1 MKRKK
6 PLAHLVGNAHI
17 DPVWLW
23 NREEGVEVVLATFR
37 QSIDLIKKHPE
48 YTFTASSA
56 LFYRWVEEVDSEL
69 FRKIRKAVKN
79 GRWFLVG
86 GSWVESDLNIPSG
99 ESLVRQ
105 ELYGQRYFWN
115 KFGVVARVGYNP
127 DGFGHNGMLP
137 QILKKSGLDCYVFTK
152 PVEPDQPLPGLF
164 SWEGYDGSRLTA
176 FKITGPG
183 LYSTWLDKEIEEKI
197 RLAEKMAVDQ
207 TMIFFGGG
215 DHGYGTTVQELELI
229 DGLKKEP
236 GRVEFKYSSPE
247 GFFRSGVA
255 KTKKIPVF
263 RGEIQHYARG
273 CYSSCSE
280 LKELNRRVEHLLLA
294 AEKIS
299 VAAGWSVGYRYPKK
313 RLDYIWQDL
322 LFCQFHDI
330 LAGTSIFEAC
340 DDAKQ
345 TLGGAVAQAREI
357 INSAFQRLC
366 QKIDTRHK
374 DRLPLVIF
382 NTHAWPVRAAV
393 EFEHLN
399 YRPASDSKKEESFDF
414 QAGER
419 KKIFNNV
426 YEENSKAVIFQE
438 IKTSGMALPGQKRLV
453 FVADLPALGYRTYLL
468 GQGEDRSS
476 AANDMAGL
484 LKINGTILENRWF
497 KIDISRKTG
506 YLDSFFDLKN
516 QLEVLSGPAGVPIV
530 LRDES
535 DAWGHGRDEYR
546 EKIGCF
552 QKTAIEVVER
562 GPVRTVA
569 RVGYRFNESRLYQD
583 FILYRDL
590 KFLESK
596 LLIDWREK
604 HRILKFCFP
613 VKLKNP
619 KATYQTAYG
628 FTERPVD
635 GKEEPGH
642 QWFDVTG
649 QTTNSRG
656 NEVEYGL
663 TVANNGRY
671 SFDVKDAEMRIT
683 VLRSAVFAHGDFAG
697 AKLNPSHLY
706 RYMDQG
712 IHAFSYRL
720 FPHAGPLHKGKA
732 SRLADEFNFH
742 PLLLVHHNHSGSLPL
757 TDSFVK
763 SDAKNVITTVL
774 KESEDNR
781 GLILRC
787 YETEGRTGRVKIS
800 LPKLNLSWQ
809 ARLKPFEVKTYL
821 IPDKKKSM
829 VKEVNLIEM

>member
-1 MKRKK
+1 
-6 PLAHLVGNAHI
+6 
-17 DPVWLW
+17 
-23 NREEGVEVVLATFR
+23 
-37 QSIDLIKKHPE
+37 
-48 YTFTASSA
+48 
-56 LFYRWVEEVDSEL
+56 
-69 FRKIRKAVKN
+69 
-79 GRWFLVG
+79 
-86 GSWVESDLNIPSG
+86 
-99 ESLVRQ
+99 
-105 ELYGQRYFWN
+105 
-115 KFGVVARVGYNP
+115 
-127 DGFGHNGMLP
+127 
-137 QILKKSGLDCYVFTK
+137 
-152 PVEPDQPLPGLF
+152 
-164 SWEGYDGSRLTA
+164 
-176 FKITGPG
+176 
-183 LYSTWLDKEIEEKI
+183 
-197 RLAEKMAVDQ
+197 
-207 TMIFFGGG
+207 
-215 DHGYGTTVQELELI
+215 
-229 DGLKKEP
+229 
-236 GRVEFKYSSPE
+236 
-247 GFFRSGVA
+247 
-255 KTKKIPVF
+255 
-263 RGEIQHYARG
+263 
-273 CYSSCSE
+273 
-280 LKELNRRVEHLLLA
+280 
-294 AEKIS
+294 
-299 VAAGWSVGYRYPKK
+299 
-313 RLDYIWQDL
+313 
-322 LFCQFHDI
+322 
-330 LAGTSIFEAC
+330 
-340 DDAKQ
+340 
-345 TLGGAVAQAREI
+345 
-357 INSAFQRLC
+357 
-366 QKIDTRHK
+366 
-374 DRLPLVIF
+374 
-382 NTHAWPVRAAV
+382 
-393 EFEHLN
+393 
-399 YRPASDSKKEESFDF
+399 
-414 QAGER
+414 
-419 KKIFNNV
+419 
-426 YEENSKAVIFQE
+426 
-438 IKTSGMALPGQKRLV
+438 
-453 FVADLPALGYRTYLL
+453 
-468 GQGEDRSS
+468 
-476 AANDMAGL
+476 
-484 LKINGTILENRWF
+484 
-497 KIDISRKTG
+497 
-506 YLDSFFDLKN
+506 
-516 QLEVLSGPAGVPIV
+516 
-530 LRDES
+530 
-535 DAWGHGRDEYR
+535 
-546 EKIGCF
+546 
-552 QKTAIEVVER
+552 
-562 GPVRTVA
+562 VA